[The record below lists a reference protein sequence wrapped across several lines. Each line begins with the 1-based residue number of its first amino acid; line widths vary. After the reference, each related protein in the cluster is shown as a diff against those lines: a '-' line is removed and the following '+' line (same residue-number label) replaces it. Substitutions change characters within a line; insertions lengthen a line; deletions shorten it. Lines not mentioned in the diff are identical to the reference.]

1 MKFSKLLCSGLF
13 TFCTL
18 AGNIGAPIALPSAKV
33 LPKGV
38 RNLSIKGV
46 IAQGTDKYTGTG
58 EVSVLAEP
66 FFQSM
71 SFSNSIAGEVDPV
84 KRGEIEAAM
93 IKAGANPED
102 SFGDIAGQV
111 NLTANVTVPVFA
123 IGLTEKITAAIA
135 IPVIKTSLNLDTAVF
150 HNNSALFNTVTSQLA
165 LAPGKR
171 EELIAKLN
179 NPVDE
184 KLKEFGYKELESEE
198 ETKLGDIKLV
208 GKYKAFENKLNA
220 IVVGAEVTLPTGRKE
235 DIDKAVDLP
244 GGDGQFDL
252 GVTVNYDYNVNS
264 WLTLST
270 GASHTVQ
277 FADTTERRIP
287 FYRNSKLSPY
297 KDPNTKRDLGDISL
311 VQLASKVAFNGW
323 NLGVGYSF
331 QYKDKD
337 VYTGNQFDST
347 WYEFAGKDTVQ
358 NMHNATATLAYDTIG
373 LFKAKKFPI
382 PLSVS
387 LTHSQ
392 SFAGKNVVKDP
403 LTVIDFALFF

>member
-1 MKFSKLLCSGLF
+1 MKFNKILCSGLLTVC
-13 TFCTL
+13 TF
-18 AGNIGAPIALPSAKV
+18 AGNIGAPIGLPSAKV

-46 IAQGTDKYTGTG
+46 MAQGTDKYTGSG
-58 EVSVLAEP
+58 EVNVLAEP

-102 SFGDIAGQV
+102 SFGDIEGQV
-111 NLTANVTVPVFA
+111 NLKADITVPVFA

-135 IPVIKTSLNLDTAVF
+135 IPVIKTSLNVNTATI
-150 HNNSALFNTVTSQLA
+150 HNNAALYNEITKQLA
-165 LAPGKR
+165 LAPGKKD
-171 EELIAKLN
+171 ELIRKLN
-179 NPVDE
+179 SPVDE
-184 KLKEFGYKELESEE
+184 KLKDFGYKSLTGED

-208 GKYKAFENKLNA
+208 GKYKAFDNKLNT
-220 IVVGAEVTLPTGRKE
+220 IVVGTELTLPTGREE

-244 GGDGQFDL
+244 GGDGQFDI
-252 GVTVNYDYNVNS
+252 GMTVNYDYFANS

-277 FADTTERRIP
+277 ISDTTERRIP
-287 FYRNSKLSPY
+287 FYRNSKLTPF
-297 KDPNTKRDLGDISL
+297 KDENTKRDLGDISL
-311 VQLASKVAFNGW
+311 VQVAAKAKYGAW
-323 NLGVGYSF
+323 GLGLGYTA

-337 VYTGNQFDST
+337 VYTGDKFDAQ
-347 WYEFAGKDTVQ
+347 WYSFAGKDTVQ
-358 NMHNATATLAYDTIG
+358 NMHNATATIAFDTIG
-373 LFKAKKFPI
+373 MFKKKTFPI
-382 PLSVS
+382 PLSLS

-392 SFAGKNVVKDP
+392 TFAGKNVVKDP